1 MVEWPPMRWLVDGYN
16 VIRCAPELTAH
27 EHESLQA
34 GREALCRLLASAAR
48 TSGDQFTVVFDGAR
62 GGTAFGGRGVRV
74 LFSRAPEKAD
84 QVLARLASAGVA
96 VVSNDREVHRAV
108 ARTGAVVVT
117 ADEFVARVFA
127 PSGFDEEEEDEP
139 RPRPK
144 KGNPRR
150 PPKKARAAGRALR
163 RLDPSRKR

>member
-1 MVEWPPMRWLVDGYN
+1 MRWLIDGYN
-16 VIRCAPELTAH
+16 VIRCAPELAAH
-27 EHESLQA
+27 EQESLEA
-34 GREALCRLLASAAR
+34 GREALCRLLVLAAR

-62 GGTAFGGRGVRV
+62 RGGSTLGGSGVRV
-74 LFSRAPEKAD
+74 LFSKAPEKAD
-84 QVLARLASAGVA
+84 QVLARLAGAGVA

-108 ARTGAVVVT
+108 ARAGAITIT
-117 ADEFVARVFA
+117 ADEFIARVFA
-127 PSGFDEEEEDEP
+127 PPSFEGDEDDEP